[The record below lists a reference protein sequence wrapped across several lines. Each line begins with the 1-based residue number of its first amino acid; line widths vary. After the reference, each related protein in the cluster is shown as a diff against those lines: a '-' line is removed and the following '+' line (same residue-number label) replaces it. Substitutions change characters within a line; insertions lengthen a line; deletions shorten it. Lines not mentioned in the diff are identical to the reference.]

1 MLVGFTFIVATI
13 KSAEAMI
20 IASAGFAEGI
30 GEGEGKVTPGG
41 VVRGDVGG
49 G

>member
-20 IASAGFAEGI
+20 IASAGFTEGI
-30 GEGEGKVTPGG
+30 GESESEVAPGG
-41 VVRGDVGG
+41 VVGSDVG
-49 G
+49 